1 MNRKLPVVL
10 LLPAAVAVGAG
21 LLLLGQPGF
30 AALLVVTT
38 TGSAVGWAIGRETG
52 LRAVRTPLAQIAD
65 SMEVLG
71 GRDIFG
77 LVDVLANLAQG
88 DRPPRFE
95 VHAAPVALPSDR
107 TARRAASALNTT
119 IARLTMGVE
128 QLFSPSDQP
137 CRRHFYVGPDDYLL
151 GCAAADAMGSRMA
164 EGGEILIV
172 TVPFR
177 HVGLELR
184 RRGFEDTMRERFPLA
199 RILGVLESRAAT
211 QLTRA
216 DVRTF
221 IKGHPRLSGIYCT
234 ESVGAAG
241 AIEAVARAGLSGR
254 TVVICHDTVEATM
267 DGVRAGLI
275 SATVAQ
281 DPYGQGR
288 DTAIHLFNAVVHGWR
303 PPEPRV
309 IMPSALVTRENLG
322 KFWLSSAGVIE
333 SDAKAA
339 HHPVPL
345 GPSPRPIRIAV
356 LGLSDSPFWATVRAG
371 VLAAGTELEPLNA
384 TVEWIVPEGDR
395 GLDVAVRGPAVD
407 ALVEAGYDA
416 IATVNY
422 DSDLIPYLN
431 RAVDRGVIVSTL
443 NAESSS
449 LQDLVATLSKQRK
462 ELQKEA
468 GDLEIAA
475 THDSLTGALNRL
487 VMDVDL
493 EKEWDGFVVGR
504 RPVSV
509 IMIDIDHFKA
519 YNDLYGHAAG
529 DEALRLVARR
539 IQKEIRPTDRLY
551 RYGGEEFL
559 VLLRD
564 TGIDA
569 GEAVATRIACGI
581 TTLGLAHDGNR
592 PWGVVTVSAGVAA
605 ADPGHGSASDCVS
618 DADAAMYRSK
628 RSGRNTV
635 ATYQG
640 EAKPSGGATQEP
652 QADGRE
658 AAWLVEDLSPVDP
671 SAGTIPLESD
681 AELWPPESRVGG

>member
-1 MNRKLPVVL
+1 VTNRKLLVALLLLAAAAVGVVL
-10 LLPAAVAVGAG
+10 LLGGLQVAAAIAVAITTAVVAG
-21 LLLLGQPGF
+21 WVLGRQ
-30 AALLVVTT
+30 AERRALE
-38 TGSAVGWAIGRETG
+38 A
-52 LRAVRTPLAQIAD
+52 PLSQIAE
-65 SMEVLG
+65 SLEMLG
-71 GRDIFG
+71 ASDIFSVIDTLAS
-77 LVDVLANLAQG
+77 LVQG
-88 DRPPRFE
+88 ERPRRLEIHASTVSLPVDRR
-95 VHAAPVALPSDR
+95 
-107 TARRAASALNTT
+107 ARRVASALNTT
-119 IARLTMGVE
+119 ISRLTMGAQQVFAASAE
-128 QLFSPSDQP
+128 A

-151 GCAAADAMGSRMA
+151 GCAAAEAMGARLPD
-164 EGGEILIV
+164 GGEVLLL

-184 RRGFEDTMRERFPLA
+184 RRGFENTLRERFPTA
-199 RILGVLESRAAT
+199 RVAGVLETRRDTVATRENVRA
-211 QLTRA
+211 
-216 DVRTF
+216 F
-221 IKGHPRLSGIYCT
+221 IKLHPRLAGAYCT
-234 ESVGAAG
+234 ESTGVPGALE
-241 AIEAVARAGLSGR
+241 AITRAGLVGR
-254 TVVICHDTVEATM
+254 TVVICHDTVDAVVA
-267 DGVRAGLI
+267 GIRAGSI
-275 SATVAQ
+275 SATVTQ
-281 DPYGQGR
+281 HPYGQGH
-288 DTAIHLFNAVVHGWR
+288 DTVIDLFNAVVHGWR
-303 PPEPRV
+303 PAEPRIV
-309 IMPSALVTRENLG
+309 SSSSLVTRENLG
-322 KFWLSSAGVIE
+322 QFLMSGEGVIE
-333 SDAKAA
+333 SEVKAA
-339 HHPVPL
+339 LRPTPH
-345 GPSPRPIRIAV
+345 GRAARPIRIAV
-356 LGLSDSPFWATVRAG
+356 LGLSDSPFWESIRAG
-371 VLAAGTELEPLNA
+371 VLAAGTELKPLNA
-384 TVEWIVPEGDR
+384 AVEWIVPEGDG

-407 ALVEAGYDA
+407 ALAEAGYDA

-431 RAVDRGVIVSTL
+431 RAVDRGVVVSTL

-462 ELQKEA
+462 DLEKEA

-487 VMDVDL
+487 VMDGDL
-493 EKEWDGFVVGR
+493 QKEWDCFVDGQ

-569 GEAVATRIACGI
+569 GEAVATRIARGI

-605 ADPGHGSASDCVS
+605 ADRQHRSANDCVS

-640 EAKPSGGATQEP
+640 EAKPMGGAIHEP
-652 QADGRE
+652 QADRRG
-658 AAWLVEDLSPVDP
+658 AAWLVEDVGPVDP
-671 SAGTIPLESD
+671 SAGTTSLESD
-681 AELWPPESRVGG
+681 AELWPPESRVG